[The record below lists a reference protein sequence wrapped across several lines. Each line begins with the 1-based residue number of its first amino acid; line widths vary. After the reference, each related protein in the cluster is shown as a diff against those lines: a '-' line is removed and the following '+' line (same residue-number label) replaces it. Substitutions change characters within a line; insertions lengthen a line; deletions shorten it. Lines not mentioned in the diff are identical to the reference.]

1 MSTEVPLRGDGTGV
15 VMSSK
20 VFEQQDIVLASGSG
34 YQSGGSALWVNSS
47 AGMMLSCMLGKR

>member
-1 MSTEVPLRGDGTGV
+1 
-15 VMSSK
+15 MSSK

-47 AGMMLSCMLGKR
+47 AGKVAVVGQELGALMLSCMLGKR